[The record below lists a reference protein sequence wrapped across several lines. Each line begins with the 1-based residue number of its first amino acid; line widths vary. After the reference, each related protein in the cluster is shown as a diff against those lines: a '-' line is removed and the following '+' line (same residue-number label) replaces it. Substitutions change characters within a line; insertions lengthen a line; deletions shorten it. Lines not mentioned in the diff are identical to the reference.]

1 MTPIKA
7 IRAKCLDC
15 CCGSYK
21 EVELCP
27 CADCSLYPYRF
38 GKNPNIKLTDEQRA
52 ARAANLKKNANQH
65 GEKSQAALSEGND
78 TPQWETAAKPRPD
91 TGEEAPT

>member
-1 MTPIKA
+1 MLTPVKA

-15 CCGSYK
+15 CCGQRN

-27 CADCSLYPYRF
+27 CADCPLYPYRF

-52 ARAANLKKNANQH
+52 ARAANFKKLPNQQGGKLH
-65 GEKSQAALSEGND
+65 HQSAQGNY
-78 TPQWETAAKPRPD
+78 TPSPQQ
-91 TGEEAPT
+91 

>member
-1 MTPIKA
+1 MLTPIKA

-15 CCGSYK
+15 CCGQYK

-27 CADCSLYPYRF
+27 CADCPLYPYRF

-52 ARAANLKKNANQH
+52 ARAAHFKKLPIQQV
-65 GEKSQAALSEGND
+65 EKINRPTTEGNY
-78 TPQWETAAKPRPD
+78 THSAHQ
-91 TGEEAPT
+91 